1 MLLYCCN
8 VGGMALLCAVLLAVL
23 LLYCTAVLLLYTV
36 GSCVVGISRR
46 SQGGGWVGWR
56 WCMGYGWMGVCVGIL
71 PAPMAYHL
79 SAGAA
84 SVPLVL
90 GINLVRYVDKYLDG
104 IK

>member
-1 MLLYCCN
+1 M
-8 VGGMALLCAVLLAVL
+8 VGGS
-23 LLYCTAVLLLYTV
+23 V
-36 GSCVVGISRR
+36 GDVYQP
-46 SQGGGWVGWR
+46 SQGGRWVGPVHGLWVS
-56 WCMGYGWMGVCVGIL
+56 GCVGIM